1 MNKQNT
7 DSFTLV
13 AEGARENWLAS
24 RAAQDIGAC
33 VPSRKIATEELEA
46 LIAYCETILRERD
59 LEVVEFIEELP
70 F

>member
-1 MNKQNT
+1 MKQSP
-7 DSFTLV
+7 DSFELV

-33 VPSRKIATEELEA
+33 VPSRKIATEEIEA

-59 LEVVEFIEELP
+59 LEVVKFIKELP

>member
-1 MNKQNT
+1 MNKST
-7 DSFTLV
+7 DSFELV

-59 LEVVEFIEELP
+59 LEAVKFIEELP

>member
-1 MNKQNT
+1 MNKST
-7 DSFTLV
+7 DSFELV

-59 LEVVEFIEELP
+59 LEVVKFIEELP

>member
-1 MNKQNT
+1 MKQNT
-7 DSFTLV
+7 DSFELV

-33 VPSRKIATEELEA
+33 VPSRKIATEEIEA

-59 LEVVEFIEELP
+59 LEVVKFIEELP